1 MGYESDA
8 ALERRAAET
17 AAAQRRV
24 DPSFPR
30 YRIPET
36 TIDGPRVHGVFVE
49 VRLWCRVLTI
59 AGTPIQLRVE
69 DFGLKQIDEIP
80 GAS

>member
-1 MGYESDA
+1 VSA
-8 ALERRAAET
+8 P
-17 AAAQRRV
+17 V
-24 DPSFPR
+24 DPEFPR

-36 TIDGPRVHGVFVE
+36 TIDGPRVDGDLVE
-49 VRLWCRVLTI
+49 VRLWCRVLAI

-80 GAS
+80 GASP